1 MESIMKKLALAIG
14 MVSIAVAASVT
25 MADPGGYGMGMGPG
39 CGAAA
44 GANCPYGGG
53 PGGYGPGYGRGGGYG
68 PGAGQ
73 GPGGG
78 YGRGGGQG
86 MALLTP
92 EERAQHRE
100 AMHSLTSVEQC
111 NAYMAEHRQLLLER
125 AKEKGVAPP
134 PGPRGDMCERMKAR
148 GMFG

>member
-1 MESIMKKLALAIG
+1 MNKLTLAVG

-25 MADPGGYGMGMGPG
+25 LADPGGLGMGPG
-39 CGAAA
+39 CGMAA
-44 GANCPYGGG
+44 GASCPNAGG
-53 PGGYGPGYGRGGGYG
+53 PGGYGP
-68 PGAGQ
+68 
-73 GPGGG
+73 G

-100 AMHSLTSVEQC
+100 AMHSLTTVEQC
-111 NAYMAEHRQLLLER
+111 NAYIAGHRQLLEER
-125 AKEKGVAPP
+125 AREKGVAPP
-134 PGPRGDMCERMKAR
+134 PGPRGNVCERMKAH

>member
-14 MVSIAVAASVT
+14 MVSIAVAASAT

-53 PGGYGPGYGRGGGYG
+53 PGGYGPGYG
-68 PGAGQ
+68 P
-73 GPGGG
+73 G

-92 EERAQHRE
+92 EERAQHHE

-134 PGPRGDMCERMKAR
+134 PGPRGDVCERMKAR

>member
-1 MESIMKKLALAIG
+1 MKNLALAIG

-44 GANCPYGGG
+44 GANCPNAGG
-53 PGGYGPGYGRGGGYG
+53 PGGYGRGGGYG
-68 PGAGQ
+68 PGAGH
-73 GPGGG
+73 
-78 YGRGGGQG
+78 GRGGGQG

-100 AMHSLTSVEQC
+100 AMHSLTTVEQC
-111 NAYMAEHRQLLLER
+111 NAYMAGHRQMLEER

-148 GMFG
+148 GMFE